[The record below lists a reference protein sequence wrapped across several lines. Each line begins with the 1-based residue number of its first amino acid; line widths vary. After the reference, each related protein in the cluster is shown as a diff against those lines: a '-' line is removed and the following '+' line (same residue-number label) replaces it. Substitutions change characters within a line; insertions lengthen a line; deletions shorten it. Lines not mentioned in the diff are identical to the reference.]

1 MENILDMKTNEIT
14 VIIGTLFKEQKQ
26 KPNVFSN
33 ITGPIN
39 AVSAIDC
46 SKGTPEIIGMFTN
59 SEDFA
64 ILEDASGR
72 I

>member
-1 MENILDMKTNEIT
+1 M
-14 VIIGTLFKEQKQ
+14 
-26 KPNVFSN
+26 FSN

-39 AVSAIDC
+39 AVSAINC
-46 SKGTPEIIGMFTN
+46 SKGLPEIFGMFTN
-59 SEDFA
+59 NEDYA